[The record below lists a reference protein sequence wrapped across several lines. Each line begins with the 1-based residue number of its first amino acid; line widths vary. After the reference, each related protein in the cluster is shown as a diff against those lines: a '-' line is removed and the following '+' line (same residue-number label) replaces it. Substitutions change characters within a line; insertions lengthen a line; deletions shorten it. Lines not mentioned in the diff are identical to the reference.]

1 MNYLITGGT
10 GFLGSHLV
18 KRLLTDDEAEITVVS
33 TSIRDKN
40 SIKSLKVDLE
50 KINLVVGDIRDF
62 QFVRKLFNE
71 YEFDHIYHLGA
82 LSEVRKCQSDAK
94 LAYDVNIG
102 GTVNIL
108 ECVRLYG
115 NVKSIVVSSSDK
127 AYGKGNIP
135 YVEDQSL
142 NGEAIY
148 EASKSCTD
156 IVARS
161 YYYNYDLP
169 VVVTRCSNLYGAG
182 DVNFSRL
189 IPNTIR
195 RLVRGQSPMIYKG
208 VADCTR
214 EFLYVDDAV
223 DACLLLSEEIER
235 TKGKA
240 YNVGGESIF
249 TIKEVVEKLI
259 NKVDPSIDVI
269 YKEKNFPE
277 IDDQYLDSSKIKN
290 ELGWT
295 PRTSFDVGLGEA
307 INFYKKYCSV

>member
-18 KRLLTDDEAEITVVS
+18 ERLLSEEENEITVVS

-62 QFVRKLFNE
+62 EFIRKLFNE
-71 YEFDHIYHLGA
+71 YEFDYIYHFGA

-108 ECVRLYG
+108 ECARLYG
-115 NVKSIVVSSSDK
+115 NPKAILVSSSDK

-135 YVEDQSL
+135 YLEEQSL
-142 NGEAIY
+142 SGEAIY
-148 EASKSCTD
+148 EVSKSCTD

-161 YYYNYDLP
+161 YYYNYELP
-169 VVVTRCSNLYGAG
+169 VVVTRCSNLYGGG

-195 RLVRGQSPMIYKG
+195 RLFRGQSPVVYNG

-223 DACLLLSEEIER
+223 DACLLLCQEIEKTR
-235 TKGKA
+235 GKA

-249 TIKEVVEKLI
+249 TIKEVVEKII
-259 NKVDPSIDVI
+259 NKVDMNIDI
-269 YKEKNFPE
+269 DYKEKNFPE

-290 ELGWT
+290 ELGWSAK
-295 PRTSFDVGLGEA
+295 TSFTDGLDEA
-307 INFYKKYCSV
+307 IDFYKKYDKK